1 MARNKARGNGD
12 GDVWPRKN
20 RDGKVIGY
28 RGSYLALTIN
38 GPKRRY
44 VSGKN
49 KSEARAALS
58 KAKAEADGS
67 LLAFDADNRTLGEYL
82 DLWLEDSVQGSVGHR
97 TYYSYR
103 SHVRLHLSP
112 ALGRIKLKKLSP
124 AHVQQLYRS
133 KLDSGLSS
141 SSVRYTHAVLHRALK
156 QALRWELVPR
166 NVCEV
171 VDPPR
176 VVTKEITPLDQ
187 GQSQAFLEAA
197 REDRF
202 AALYFVA
209 TTCGLREGELFGLMN
224 TDLNLDKRTLRVERQ
239 LMRMRDGSGLDFPEP
254 KHGSRRTIKL
264 PTKAMDVLAE
274 HRERQAFEARQLKSL
289 YSDMGLLFA
298 SQRGTPLDASNV
310 VTRSF
315 KPLLRWA
322 DLPNIRFHDLRH
334 TCATLLLLKNVNP
347 KFVQRLLGHKSI
359 KITLDLY
366 SHWIPEMD
374 DFTADAMDEIF

>member
-1 MARNKARGNGD
+1 VGRDKARGNGD

-20 RDGKVIGY
+20 REGKVIGY
-28 RGSYLALTIN
+28 RGSYQVLTAD

-44 VSGKN
+44 VSGKT
-49 KSEARAALS
+49 KTEARNTLN
-58 KAKAEADGS
+58 KANKAEAGRGIVFS
-67 LLAFDADNRTLGEYL
+67 AENTTVGEYL
-82 DLWLEDSVQGSVGHR
+82 GVWLENSVKGSVAHR
-97 TYYSYR
+97 TYHSYR
-103 SHVRLHLSP
+103 SHVGNHLRPTLGGIRL
-112 ALGRIKLKKLSP
+112 KNLSP

-156 QALRWELVPR
+156 QALRWDLVPR

-176 VVTKEITPLDQ
+176 VVNKEITPLDRE
-187 GQSQAFLEAA
+187 QSRVFLEAA
-197 REDRF
+197 REDRH

-209 TTCGLREGELFGLMN
+209 TTCGLREGELFGLMDADV
-224 TDLNLDKRTLRVERQ
+224 DLDRRTVRVERQ
-239 LMRMRDGSGLDFPEP
+239 LMRLRDGGGFDFPDP
-254 KHGSRRTIKL
+254 KHGSKRTVKL
-264 PTKAMDVLAE
+264 PAKAVDVLAD
-274 HRERQAFEARQLKSL
+274 HRERQAFEARKLKGL
-289 YSDMGLLFA
+289 YEDMGLIFA

-310 VTRSF
+310 VNRSF
-315 KPLLRWA
+315 KPLLRSA
-322 DLPNIRFHDLRH
+322 GLPGIRFHDLRH

-347 KFVQRLLGHKSI
+347 KYVQRLLGHKSI